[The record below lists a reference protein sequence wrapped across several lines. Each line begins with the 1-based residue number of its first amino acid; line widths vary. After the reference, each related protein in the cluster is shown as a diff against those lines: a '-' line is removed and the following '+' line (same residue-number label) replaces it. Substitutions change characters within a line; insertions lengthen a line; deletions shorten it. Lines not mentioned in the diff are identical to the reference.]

1 MLDSYEV
8 NVSTLAIIAVND
20 KLSRIIEKDKEFFIN
35 KSTISI
41 IDESCRYY
49 GSTYEGRCDGTKC
62 LLNYSYKLP
71 IMIEDSRNIIFFPT
85 ISPDET
91 NCSWIALNKI
101 FDINPVKDDKSYTEV
116 IFDNGRKINVPI
128 SYKSM
133 ENQILRASRLESVIR
148 NRKNK

>member
-49 GSTYEGRCDGTKC
+49 GSTYEGRCDGTKS

-71 IMIEDSRNIIFFPT
+71 IIIEESRSLIFFPT
-85 ISPDET
+85 SSPKFNTSCTMANAGRENVLHFYLAYPLDLWYTSIVIDKHCST
-91 NCSWIALNKI
+91 NKEVSPCSAYMI
-101 FDINPVKDDKSYTEV
+101 F
-116 IFDNGRKINVPI
+116 
-128 SYKSM
+128 
-133 ENQILRASRLESVIR
+133 
-148 NRKNK
+148 

>member
-1 MLDSYEV
+1 MKEYEI
-8 NVSTLAIIAVND
+8 NDATLAIMPNTD
-20 KLSRIIEKDKEFFIN
+20 
-35 KSTISI
+35 TTSI
-41 IDESCRYY
+41 VVESDVKYNVEALPLKIVDYSCKYF
-49 GSTYEGRCDGTKC
+49 GSSYRGRREGSKQILKT
-62 LLNYSYKLP
+62 SYKLP

-91 NCSWIALNKI
+91 NCSWIAWNKI

>member
-35 KSTISI
+35 KSTINI

-49 GSTYEGRCDGTKC
+49 GSTYEGRCDGTKS

-71 IMIEDSRNIIFFPT
+71 IIIEEQLFAVLLTEPVADVTAVLITSICFTVFYKKT
-85 ISPDET
+85 
-91 NCSWIALNKI
+91 LNVMDKNENK
-101 FDINPVKDDKSYTEV
+101 FVENEKPSIN
-116 IFDNGRKINVPI
+116 
-128 SYKSM
+128 
-133 ENQILRASRLESVIR
+133 
-148 NRKNK
+148 

>member
-8 NVSTLAIIAVND
+8 NISTLAIIAVND

-49 GSTYEGRCDGTKC
+49 GSTYEGRCDGTKS

-71 IMIEDSRNIIFFPT
+71 IIIEESRSLIFFPT
-85 ISPDET
+85 SSPKFNT
-91 NCSWIALNKI
+91 CSWISLHNVDKI
-101 FDINPVKDDKSYTEV
+101 FRHEQGTRILFKNGYNLIVEYSYE
-116 IFDNGRKINVPI
+116 II
-128 SYKSM
+128 
-133 ENQILRASRLESVIR
+133 ENQLMRATRLDCVLQD
-148 NRKNK
+148 RKNR